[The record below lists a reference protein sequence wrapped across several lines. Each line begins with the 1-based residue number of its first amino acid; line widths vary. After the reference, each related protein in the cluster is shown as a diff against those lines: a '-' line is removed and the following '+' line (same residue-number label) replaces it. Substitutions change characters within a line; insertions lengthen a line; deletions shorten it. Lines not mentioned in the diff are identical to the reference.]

1 VEYLLAKGAD
11 VKRTTDDGKTALHL
25 AAIKG
30 HMEIAKLL
38 VGAGIEVEAQ
48 DNSESTA
55 AQLASKNGHN
65 ELSEYLAA
73 QNP

>member
-1 VEYLLAKGAD
+1 
-11 VKRTTDDGKTALHL
+11 
-25 AAIKG
+25 
-30 HMEIAKLL
+30 MEIAKLL